1 MAASLT
7 CAPDAVF
14 TGGVARNTGMKKYL
28 ETELK
33 RELLVPDK
41 PQIIGALGAALIARR
56 QLSKIKKNLRYTSFL
71 FFGSISSILCSG
83 RRLADSTVTGI

>member
-41 PQIIGALGAALIARR
+41 PQIIGALGAALIARA
-56 QLSKIKKNLRYTSFL
+56 QLSK
-71 FFGSISSILCSG
+71 
-83 RRLADSTVTGI
+83 